1 MAVFLFNLLG
11 SPNIGVYSLVTDSFA
26 IVPAGIPKTKVERLR
41 SYLKVEVIQTN
52 IGGSRLIGALAAA
65 NSNGVILP
73 HFAHEED
80 IKTIR
85 AVADI
90 NVKPIKSKKTAFGN
104 LILANDY
111 GAIADPRL
119 TREVANEIKEILGV
133 EVVSGEI
140 ACLPYVG
147 SLGVATNKGAL
158 VHPMLRDEERKLL
171 QEVLKVPIDVGTVNC
186 GVPFVGTGLI
196 ANRHGAIAGS
206 VTTGP
211 EIVIIGQ
218 ALGVV

>member
-1 MAVFLFNLLG
+1 LTVFLFNLWG

-26 IVPAGIPKTKVERLR
+26 IVPAGLPKTKIEKLQ
-41 SYLKVEVIQTN
+41 SCLKVEVIPTN

-65 NSNGVILP
+65 NSNGIILP
-73 HFAHEED
+73 HFAYDD
-80 IKTIR
+80 IKSIR
-85 AVADI
+85 SMADI
-90 NVKPIKSKKTAFGN
+90 NVKPVKSKKTALGN
-104 LILANDY
+104 LILANDH

-119 TREVANEIKEILGV
+119 TSEVTNEVKEILGV

-147 SLGVATNKGAL
+147 SLAVATNKGVL

-171 QEVLKVPIDVGTVNC
+171 QEVLKVPVDVGTVNC

-196 ANRHGAIAGS
+196 ANCHGAVAGS

-211 EIVIIGQ
+211 EVVIIGQ

>member
-1 MAVFLFNLLG
+1 LTVFLFNLWG

-26 IVPAGIPKTKVERLR
+26 VVPVGLPKTKIEKLR
-41 SYLKVEVIQTN
+41 SCFKVEVIPTN

-65 NSNGVILP
+65 NSNGIILP
-73 HFAHEED
+73 HFAYDDD
-80 IKTIR
+80 IKSIR
-85 AVADI
+85 SMADI
-90 NVKPIKSKKTAFGN
+90 NAKPVKSKKTAFGN

-119 TREVANEIKEILGV
+119 TSEVTNEVKEILGV

-140 ACLPYVG
+140 ASLPYVG
-147 SLGVATNKGAL
+147 SLAVATNKGVL

-171 QEVLKVPIDVGTVNC
+171 QEVLKVPVDVGTVNC

-196 ANRHGAIAGS
+196 ANCHGAVAGS

-211 EIVIIGQ
+211 EVVIIGQ